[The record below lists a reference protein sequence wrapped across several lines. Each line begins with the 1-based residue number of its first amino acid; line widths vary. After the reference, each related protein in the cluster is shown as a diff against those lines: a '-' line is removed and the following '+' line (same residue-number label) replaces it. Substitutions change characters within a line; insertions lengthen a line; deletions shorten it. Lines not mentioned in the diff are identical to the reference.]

1 MILVTYY
8 LIPVLELRYE
18 SRGGDLGG
26 IGGIL
31 GPIGGEDLRLI
42 LGADL
47 GVGLDLKFYYFAP
60 KIIK

>member
-18 SRGGDLGG
+18 SEGGDLGG
-26 IGGIL
+26 IGGIP
-31 GPIGGEDLRLI
+31 GPIGGEDLGSI

-47 GVGLDLKFYYFAP
+47 GVGLDL
-60 KIIK
+60 